1 MMNYIYKYM
10 LLLCIAVGL
19 VACQVNSARD
29 EASIKASAANTELGI
44 YYLREGDHAQAM
56 NKLIKAIK
64 QNPLNSDAHNAIALL
79 YVRLGEVQDADE
91 HFVKAV
97 KIDPKN
103 SSFHVSYGAFL
114 CNSNQLEQAEKQFL
128 EALNNPLYARPEIA
142 YTNAGNC
149 ALRGGNNK
157 KADEYFRG
165 ALTVNPKF
173 SPALYQ
179 MASLKVKEKN
189 FLSGR
194 AYLQRYAEVS
204 PPSAKTLWLSIQVEK
219 ELGDKNAVSSHA
231 MLLKDRF
238 PDSDEVKKLH
248 EMERDERSSRN

>member
-1 MMNYIYKYM
+1 MSHIKRLNI
-10 LLLCIAVGL
+10 LLAVVLGL
-19 VACQVNSARD
+19 VACSANTVRN

-44 YYLREGDHAQAM
+44 YYLRERDNAQAM
-56 NKLIKAIK
+56 NKLIKALK
-64 QNPLNSDAHNAIALL
+64 QDPVNADAHNAIGLL

-91 HFVKAV
+91 HFRKAV

-103 SSFHVSYGAFL
+103 SAFHVSYGAFL
-114 CNSNQLEQAEKQFL
+114 CDQNKLEDAEIHFQ
-128 EALNNPLYARPEIA
+128 EALSNPLYTRHEIA

-149 ALRGGNNK
+149 ALRGGNRK
-157 KADEYFRG
+157 KADKYFRG
-165 ALTVNPKF
+165 ALSVNPKF

-179 MASLKVKEKN
+179 MASLSVMNKN
-189 FLSGR
+189 YLSGR
-194 AYLQRYAEVS
+194 AYLQRYAEVA
-204 PPSAKTLWLSIQVEK
+204 PPSAQTLWLSIQVEK

-248 EMERDERSSRN
+248 EMEKNERSTRN

>member
-1 MMNYIYKYM
+1 MMSYIYRYM
-10 LLLCIAVGL
+10 LLIFVAGGL

-29 EASIKASAANTELGI
+29 VASLKASAANTELGI
-44 YYLREGDHAQAM
+44 YYLREGDHALAM
-56 NKLIKAIK
+56 NKLTKAVN
-64 QNPLNSDAHNAIALL
+64 QNPVNPDAHNAIALL
-79 YVRLGEVQDADE
+79 YVRLGEMQDADD
-91 HFVKAV
+91 HFRKAV
-97 KIDPKN
+97 KIEPKN

-114 CNSNQLEQAEKQFL
+114 CNRNQLEAADKHFKV
-128 EALNNPLYARPEIA
+128 ALNDPLYARREIA

-179 MASLKVKEKN
+179 MARLNVMQKN
-189 FLSGR
+189 YLSGR

-219 ELGDKNAVSSHA
+219 ELGDKNAVASQA

-248 EMERDERSSRN
+248 EMEKNERSSRN